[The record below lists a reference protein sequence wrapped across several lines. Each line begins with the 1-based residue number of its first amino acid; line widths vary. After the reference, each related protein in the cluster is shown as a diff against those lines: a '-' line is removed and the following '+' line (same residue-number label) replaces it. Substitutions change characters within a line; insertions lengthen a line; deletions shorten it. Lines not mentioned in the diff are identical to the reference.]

1 MLNKEVASNLYI
13 EDVEEIQWSAYNS
26 TFSSLVNLLE
36 EKYSSNVSLSAEV
49 RQALNNF
56 FTYFRSVWV
65 ESKEH
70 QWYEGAHIG
79 SSNNQGIEGKN
90 RDIKASHTFRSKA
103 PYGSF
108 CDTMLRMVHEW
119 SLEDSSLLDGERLKI
134 LFTQPLGLKMRTAGY
149 SWLQDNKSNKN
160 FAEIKVTS
168 NIKTVL
174 PNVTKIWAVPSSK
187 SNNHDKSLKELAS
200 ARMKS
205 RFEISNEKHFDDY
218 VKARSSCYLV

>member
-1 MLNKEVASNLYI
+1 MNIKPR
-13 EDVEEIQWSAYNS
+13 
-26 TFSSLVNLLE
+26 

-49 RQALNNF
+49 RQALDNF

-103 PYGSF
+103 PLGSF

-119 SLEDSSLLDGERLKI
+119 SLEDSSLLEGVFLI
-134 LFTQPLGLKMRTAGY
+134 L
-149 SWLQDNKSNKN
+149 
-160 FAEIKVTS
+160 
-168 NIKTVL
+168 
-174 PNVTKIWAVPSSK
+174 
-187 SNNHDKSLKELAS
+187 
-200 ARMKS
+200 
-205 RFEISNEKHFDDY
+205 
-218 VKARSSCYLV
+218 